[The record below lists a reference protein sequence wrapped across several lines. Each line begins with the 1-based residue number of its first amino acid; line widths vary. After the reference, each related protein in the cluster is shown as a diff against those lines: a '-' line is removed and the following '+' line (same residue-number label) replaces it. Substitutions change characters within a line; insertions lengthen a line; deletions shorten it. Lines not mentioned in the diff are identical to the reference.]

1 MEKIFLKP
9 RKGLKVPDPKT
20 GRDLDPQGAYVTE
33 SIYWL
38 RRLADGDVTSA
49 KKQKPRKEK

>member
-1 MEKIFLKP
+1 MFLKP